1 MAPEAVATVRR
12 RAPPSPGR
20 CPSRRRGI
28 AGGLSSAQVLPA
40 LAGAIL
46 GIAGG
51 LALFA
56 TLGGDETANPPLW
69 QLLAVVPVTIL
80 VVAALTTI
88 PARLGARRPAAEI
101 LQSEL
106 A

>member
-1 MAPEAVATVRR
+1 MTAA
-12 RAPPSPGR
+12 
-20 CPSRRRGI
+20 
-28 AGGLSSAQVLPA
+28 LSLAQVLPA

-46 GIAGG
+46 GVPGG

-56 TLGGDETANPPLW
+56 ALGGGGDGVTGPPTW
-69 QLLAVVPVTIL
+69 QLLAVVPGTAL
-80 VVAALTTI
+80 VVAMLTAI
-88 PARLGARRPAAEI
+88 PARLGARRPVAGI